1 MSFFVSWMFCLQK
14 QSLHT
19 HGCDKQTRRPLLPV
33 SWSRACWLSCAGKSR
48 APVAG
53 SRGPSYFCVVM
64 RSLDT
69 ESALSYDIWRTLL
82 SPRIRERGFWFRR
95 VSRKK
100 EKKMYVLKDKRTS
113 WATTVLK
120 KVAPQPESW
129 ECRVSMT
136 FPAILFLTRVS
147 VDSWSANVYRF
158 PPHFFLWVEKIST
171 SNYPLLQKVCVDLD
185 DLLTISFIFF
195 VYW

>member
-1 MSFFVSWMFCLQK
+1 MFVFLCLLDVL
-14 QSLHT
+14 SPEAVPPHT
-19 HGCDKQTRRPLLPV
+19 RMWQTRRRLLPV

-69 ESALSYDIWRTLL
+69 ESALSYHVWRTLL

-158 PPHFFLWVEKIST
+158 PPHFFSLSGKNI
-171 SNYPLLQKVCVDLD
+171 NK
-185 DLLTISFIFF
+185 
-195 VYW
+195 